1 MRHLYRFH
9 IPADT
14 DTSGS
19 ISLPEA
25 EAHHALHVV
34 RVQVGDTV
42 VLFDGQGREVDGII
56 ERATKREVF
65 VTPTDERHTPRPEP
79 RVILAQAWLHREK
92 SIEELIRKGTELG
105 VSRFAFF
112 RAEHSERKPRLNK
125 KWRRTSI
132 EVCKQCGRNWLPAF
146 TLLDDLEEVLQ
157 SVPGR
162 FLVATKDA
170 PPTALRDSV
179 GEGDVVIIVGP
190 EGDFTD
196 DELRLLA
203 EHRATPI
210 SLGDATYRS
219 EAAAALAT
227 SLVLYEMGRLG
238 PLPTP

>member
-1 MRHLYRFH
+1 MGHVYRFY

-14 DTSGS
+14 DTAGA
-19 ISLPEA
+19 ISLPET

-34 RVQVGDTV
+34 RVQIGDAV
-42 VLFDGQGREVDGII
+42 SLFDGRGREVDGVI

-65 VTPTDERHTPRPEP
+65 VAPTDERHAPRPKP
-79 RVILAQAWLHREK
+79 SVILAQAGLHRDK
-92 SIEELIRKGTELG
+92 SVDELIRRGTELG
-105 VSRFAFF
+105 VSRFVFF
-112 RAEHSERKPRLNK
+112 RAEHSEREPRLNK

-146 TLLDDLEEVLQ
+146 TLLDDLEDVVQ

-170 PPTALRDSV
+170 PPTALRDSL
-179 GEGDVVIIVGP
+179 GEEDVVIVIGP
-190 EGDFTD
+190 EGDFTG
-196 DELRLLA
+196 DELCLLDR
-203 EHRATPI
+203 HGATPI
-210 SLGDATYRS
+210 SLGAATYRS
-219 EAAAALAT
+219 ETAAALAT